1 MVNEYVRCTVCVCC
15 VIRLYSSIL
24 QVTNTPF
31 YVRIRLFAPLFRLS
45 QGQDP
50 LDVLAPPAGGPVTR
64 WARNSTQD
72 VAMGI
77 WANHGGGYAYRC
89 VATVTPPVAG
99 EPSYDSETRDRIDS
113 NQTTAPQSTVTINPL
128 QSTEHG
134 TRNTH
139 SLTNSLSLSLSLSL
153 PISLSIYLSI
163 SIYLSLCKNVAGQV
177 TEGKV

>member
-1 MVNEYVRCTVCVCC
+1 VRCTVCVCC

-139 SLTNSLSLSLSLSL
+139 SLTNSLSLSHSLTHSLTHSLSLSL
-153 PISLSIYLSI
+153 YLSIYL
-163 SIYLSLCKNVAGQV
+163 YLSQSLQERCWSGH
-177 TEGKV
+177 